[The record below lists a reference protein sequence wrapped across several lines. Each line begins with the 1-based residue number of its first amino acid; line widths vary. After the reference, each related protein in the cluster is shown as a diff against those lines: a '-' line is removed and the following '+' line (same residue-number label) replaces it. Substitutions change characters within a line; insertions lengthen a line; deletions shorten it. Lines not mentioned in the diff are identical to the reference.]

1 MRYEQIFIDIERLEE
16 MIKERGLTKTQFAKL
31 MWNKEDHRGIK
42 EFARRPNMRIETAMK
57 ICNILDISLDEL
69 FDGSDKA
76 GNSPNIVGNQN
87 IINSSIVSNDPA
99 AMRAEIRTL
108 RALIKEKDLRID
120 ELKETNTRLC
130 KQVDFFIKLG
140 QNSDSK

>member
-42 EFARRPNMRIETAMK
+42 DFARRPNMRIETAMK

-69 FDGSDKA
+69 FDGSDKV

-120 ELKETNTRLC
+120 ELKETNTRLG